1 MILQKLNSNIIGT
14 FFAITLLIPPNFGI
28 NLFGLNFEDIP
39 LIIIFLI
46 LGYKK
51 VQTKKIYHFDKIFLI
66 FISIFIVYT
75 NIFTKEFELFNK
87 TNLRFYFYFLIAY
100 LIIDFLNESMTKI
113 LDIFEPLSLVMFVNF
128 LIIIFQFQIPGSIN
142 GWILNNTGSMNPFT
156 SGRLGGIQGGGPNV
170 IGIICAIYSLICI
183 NKLLNSQDYLKYFVN
198 FKLQSFFLFISLF
211 NLYFTYSRGS
221 YLSLLIGIIFIINF
235 KDNLNKRF
243 KVLVNISIIF
253 ITLVSIFTF
262 PSIFLKQ
269 SNRSYLNQLG
279 LQNVELFNGVG
290 GGNYIKNVYKD
301 FLIELDDME
310 LKQRFNITYSS
321 KEKINHKV
329 VEESNNSNQYVSGYL
344 KLDFDYRDGILPKS
358 KISFYF
364 SNDGINWNQIGSHH
378 TTGYVIE
385 LIKND
390 SFFEVGGWGDGQSP
404 GGQYLDGYI
413 EYVNIK
419 TENFDSIYNLK
430 EEQKGNDFFVYTTK
444 FMNLYEGSLEYKNN
458 ILKLERPR
466 NYWIAIPNDVDLTSN
481 DFQIILKLELDS
493 IPKGHETL
501 FSQSSILRVKE
512 DFNDQSWRWS
522 IIDGRMYFFWIEN
535 VEFGYAHS
543 LGGMSLRSSKLI
555 SNNGNFDSVIS
566 EFTTSQYDE
575 ITTSHNGFLTM
586 SVEYGLALISI
597 IVLLIFYAISKNF
610 KQEYKLEIGIFLMLF
625 SQNLTNDLVYAPD
638 VGIYFWIIPIF
649 FASNIL
655 RVKD

>member
-1 MILQKLNSNIIGT
+1 MILQKLSSNIIGT

-39 LIIIFLI
+39 LIIIFVI

-310 LKQRFNITYSS
+310 LKERFNITYSS

-638 VGIYFWIIPIF
+638 VAIYFWIIPIF

>member
-638 VGIYFWIIPIF
+638 VAIYFWIIPIF